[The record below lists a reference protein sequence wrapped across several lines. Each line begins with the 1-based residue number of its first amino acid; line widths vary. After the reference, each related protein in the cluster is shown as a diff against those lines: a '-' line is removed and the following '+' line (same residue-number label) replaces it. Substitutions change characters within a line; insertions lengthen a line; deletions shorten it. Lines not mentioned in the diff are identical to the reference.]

1 MIWEHT
7 PRFRPV
13 KRQSGREGGE
23 EEEWAKEK
31 GRGYKEGE
39 ADETVKIR
47 ETREELG
54 RETEAAKANM
64 ERVQHLKLKFPRN
77 YGVVK

>member
-31 GRGYKEGE
+31 GRCYKGGE
-39 ADETVKIR
+39 ADETVKSKRDKRGIR
-47 ETREELG
+47 WRGEHGKSSAL
-54 RETEAAKANM
+54 KM
-64 ERVQHLKLKFPRN
+64 EICKKLW
-77 YGVVK
+77 GS

>member
-39 ADETVKIR
+39 ADETGKIR
-47 ETREELG
+47 AIREELG
-54 RETEAAKANM
+54 GEMETAKANM
-64 ERVQHLKLKFPRN
+64 ERVRQLKLKFPRN
-77 YGVVK
+77 

>member
-23 EEEWAKEK
+23 EVEWAKEK
-31 GRGYKEGE
+31 GRGYEEGE

-54 RETEAAKANM
+54 RETETSKGKHGKSSTFKT
-64 ERVQHLKLKFPRN
+64 EISKKLW
-77 YGVVK
+77 GG